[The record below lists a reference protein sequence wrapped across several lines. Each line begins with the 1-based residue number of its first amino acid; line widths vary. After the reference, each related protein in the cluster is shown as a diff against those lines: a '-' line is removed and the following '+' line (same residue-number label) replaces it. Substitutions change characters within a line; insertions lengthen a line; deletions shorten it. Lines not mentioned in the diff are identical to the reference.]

1 MLTVFASALLV
12 TGCESFVVTTST
24 SATVS
29 RSTRSHNNNNNN
41 NRQQLFATTT
51 TTDKHERTRW
61 YTCCSTKEMVKA
73 VEIFVRE
80 TDVVAE
86 LGAHL
91 RDVSTAISTNS
102 HSAVMVD
109 VERKFPSG
117 GSKDQRTSAMRRD
130 GDELLLLRENLVFR
144 EIPSLADWRKALFF
158 DNNNQIICH
167 YDVLVVDVSA
177 IVGNDLE

>member
-1 MLTVFASALLV
+1 MRVVLTVFASALLI

-29 RSTRSHNNNNNN
+29 RSTRSHNNNN

-73 VEIFVRE
+73 VDIFVRE

-130 GDELLLLRENLVFR
+130 GDELLLLRENLAFR

-158 DNNNQIICH
+158 DNNQIICP

>member
-1 MLTVFASALLV
+1 VLTVFASALLV

-24 SATVS
+24 SATAS
-29 RSTRSHNNNNNN
+29 RSTRSHN

-73 VEIFVRE
+73 VDIFVRE

-130 GDELLLLRENLVFR
+130 AKSHRWRTGARPCFLITTRLLFVPTMFWSSMFLLLSAMTWNE
-144 EIPSLADWRKALFF
+144 PLFP
-158 DNNNQIICH
+158 
-167 YDVLVVDVSA
+167 
-177 IVGNDLE
+177 